1 MSDKGHLNHSLR
13 GLQKVKTWQLVVLLV
28 ISGFIA
34 ATFLRLDNIGM
45 VERRN
50 AVMSADEEGDEEI
63 IIQRLYE
70 LQRYVSGHMN
80 TNLGRGVYLESSY
93 NRDLEK
99 WQSEQYGDRNP
110 NGNIFKKAQEVCA
123 PRFSSWS
130 NAYVQCVSDQL
141 ATYPSAD
148 EIATETS
155 RPRQEA
161 YIYSYA
167 SPLWTPSFS
176 GWSVVVSGII
186 ALLIFVR
193 LAIIGILHI
202 VLRQRYRSL

>member
-1 MSDKGHLNHSLR
+1 VSDKGQLHHSLK
-13 GLQKVKTWQLVVLLV
+13 GLQRVKTWQLVILLI

-45 VERRN
+45 VERRS
-50 AVMSADEEGDEEI
+50 AVLSADEQGNEEVT
-63 IIQRLYE
+63 IQRLYE
-70 LQRYVSGHMN
+70 LQGYVSGHMN
-80 TNLGRGVYLESSY
+80 TDLGRGVFLEASY

-99 WQSEQYGDRNP
+99 WQAEQYGDRNP

-130 NAYVQCVSDQL
+130 TAYVQCVSDQL
-141 ATYPSAD
+141 ATYPSAE

-155 RPRQEA
+155 KPRQEA

-176 GWSVVVSGII
+176 GWTVVVALVI
-186 ALLIFVR
+186 ALLIVIR
-193 LAIIGILHI
+193 LITIGVLQI
-202 VLRQRYRSL
+202 VLRRQYRSL